1 MSMGEYRAKVST
13 LGRMAIPTM
22 ENGWMELNMAM
33 VFGKAI
39 KETATSDSGHRI
51 KHTVTVST
59 SGQTGT
65 VMKANGNIACDM
77 VKGATLLP
85 MATATWVSTT
95 TARPM
100 AMASTNGPME
110 TPTRE
115 SSMKA

>member
-1 MSMGEYRAKVST
+1 MSMGEYQAKVFT
-13 LGRMAIPTM
+13 PGRTATPTM
-22 ENGWMELNMAM
+22 VNGWMELNMAM

-51 KHTVTVST
+51 KRTATVST

-77 VKGATLLP
+77 VKGATLSP
-85 MATATWVSTT
+85 MATATWESTT
-95 TARPM
+95 TERLM
-100 AMASTNGPME
+100 AMASTNGQME